1 VSRKDSLAG
10 SSLRNL
16 IYNLLTLEN
25 ESSKFLQN
33 NGIHLPCDCGSDLR
47 RRESSY
53 VIYFPLPVNTYSH
66 YHLLLQTAKISKRFR
81 GTQYE
86 TYTDLYLPY
95 SNLTSHRKGV
105 YYAGT
110 ICTLF
115 LPVTLKL

>member
-33 NGIHLPCDCGSDLR
+33 TGIQLPCDKESELR

-53 VIYFPLPVNTYSH
+53 LI
-66 YHLLLQTAKISKRFR
+66 
-81 GTQYE
+81 
-86 TYTDLYLPY
+86 
-95 SNLTSHRKGV
+95 
-105 YYAGT
+105 
-110 ICTLF
+110 
-115 LPVTLKL
+115 